1 MALNPEFFLSS
12 EIQTVISTRGEVFTI
27 YYGPL
32 NEIARDIVNA
42 DDNAFICNG
51 ALFIHGCRDYGYFTP
66 ETDPDL
72 FSQPRV
78 AAMVEA
84 AREKW
89 TRRPPLSHT
98 VTVFE
103 SDGEFPPWQHDEDEE

>member
-1 MALNPEFFLSS
+1 MEVKMEFLLSS
-12 EIQTVISTRGEVFTI
+12 EVQAVISTRGVFKI

-32 NEIARDIVNA
+32 DEIARDIVHE
-42 DDNAFICNG
+42 DDNAFIRNG
-51 ALFIHGCRDYGYFTP
+51 ALFIQGCRDYGYYTR
-66 ETDPDL
+66 ETDPEL

-89 TRRPPLSHT
+89 TRRHSLSH
-98 VTVFE
+98 VTVSE
-103 SDGEFPPWQHDEDEE
+103 TDGEFPPWQYDEDEE

>member
-1 MALNPEFFLSS
+1 MEVNMEFFLSS
-12 EIQTVISTRGEVFTI
+12 EIQPVVSTRGGVFTI

-32 NEIARDIVNA
+32 DEIARDIVHE
-42 DDNAFICNG
+42 DHNAFIRHG
-51 ALFIHGCRDYGYFTP
+51 ALFIQGCRDYGYCTP

-89 TRRPPLSHT
+89 TRRHPLSHT
-98 VTVFE
+98 VTVWE
-103 SDGEFPPWQHDEDEE
+103 IDAEFPPWQYDEE